1 MSKLLLTINDENK
14 AGLLLEFLK
23 SLNYISV
30 SIVEEDYL
38 PLNSEQKS
46 ILDERRLNVNE
57 SDFQEWDIAKH
68 KLNFKK

>member
-23 SLNYISV
+23 SLNYIGV